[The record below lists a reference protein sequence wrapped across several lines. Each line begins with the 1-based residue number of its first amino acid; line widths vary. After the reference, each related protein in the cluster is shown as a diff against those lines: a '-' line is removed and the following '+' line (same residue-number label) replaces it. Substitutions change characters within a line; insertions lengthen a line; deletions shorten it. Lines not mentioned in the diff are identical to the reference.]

1 MRRGNSDSFG
11 AVDELRA
18 WCCYCN
24 KIYSFI
30 HLKLF
35 LYFCPLTFRVILYRR
50 CYLLLSEAPRL
61 TASRK
66 SIYLLHNINHV
77 SSNKSLPHSFGD
89 ISITALCTHLRVY
102 LWYLHSQFHRELWNV
117 QRFFIKY
124 LYHLGGGVLWGWLDG
139 AAGSAVHV
147 VVHRCP
153 LVVQKSTATVRLQS
167 VNMRQICDVASS
179 WLFYFHVL
187 QMFWIFMYWMFSH
200 NTKIL
205 KLWYVHFKTQRP
217 SSKVPCG
224 AFGFSSTTELLSVLV
239 HCG

>member
-124 LYHLGGGVLWGWLDG
+124 LYHLGGGCCGVGWMELLALLCMWWCIDALWWFRRVQPQSD
-139 AAGSAVHV
+139 SNQWIWDKFVTWR
-147 VVHRCP
+147 HR
-153 LVVQKSTATVRLQS
+153 
-167 VNMRQICDVASS
+167 D
-179 WLFYFHVL
+179 YFT
-187 QMFWIFMYWMFSH
+187 FMYYRCSEYSC
-200 NTKIL
+200 TECSVITL
-205 KLWYVHFKTQRP
+205 K
-217 SSKVPCG
+217 S
-224 AFGFSSTTELLSVLV
+224 
-239 HCG
+239 